1 MTKGSG
7 EPGRQARLA
16 RVKGEPVSF
25 ISAAVLLF
33 FVMDPLGNIP
43 LFLSAL
49 RHADPARHRLIIV
62 REMLIALVVLIA
74 FLFLGNQFLKLLE
87 VTPEALTAA
96 GGVILLLIAL
106 RMIFPNV
113 ERPLQEE
120 VREEPFVVPLAIPYT
135 AGPSVL
141 AGELILMSREPDRW
155 AVWLG
160 ALLAAWVA
168 SAIILLLSSD
178 LRKVL
183 GDRGLT
189 AMERLMGMVLVIV
202 SVEMLMSGISQYV
215 ENAFT

>member
-1 MTKGSG
+1 
-7 EPGRQARLA
+7 
-16 RVKGEPVSF
+16 VSF

-43 LFLSAL
+43 LFL
-49 RHADPARHRLIIV
+49 RLIIV

-106 RMIFPNV
+106 RMIFPDV

-155 AVWLG
+155 PVWLG
-160 ALLAAWVA
+160 ALLVAWVA